1 MSKSSRTGKPG
12 KTGKAQVRKK
22 GSAGPIAFFVSLFI
36 IALGTIQLVS
46 TFHTYALNLAELN
59 GLKREEASLIA
70 QKQELENDIKRW
82 DDKAYITAQARER
95 LGFVFPGEQ
104 AVRVLHPEAVTG
116 SDSESQK
123 TEDSSSSNK
132 KVLPWYSELSYSL
145 KKADEPVTD
154 SESGKSDISGSSDS
168 SSNDSSK
175 RSDKS
180 DQNTQQNTQ
189 QNTGEGNP
197 TVTIDIAAK
206 AKALV
211 DTVLAEPANDH
222 DIDLVQHQLGRYPRG
237 MVAVGAR
244 CVCGR
249 PLAVITRPV
258 LPGGIP
264 FPTTCYLT
272 GPEAVKAA
280 SHVEAAGVMQQ
291 YNDMLASDE
300 ELKAAYEQAHN
311 LYLAFRHE
319 LAGRLGDS
327 EEHIEGTSAGGM
339 PVRVKCLHA
348 LLAQSLVMGPGVN
361 PIGDLVLE
369 RVKDEFDPTV
379 CRCTLD
385 D

>member
-1 MSKSSRTGKPG
+1 M
-12 KTGKAQVRKK
+12 
-22 GSAGPIAFFVSLFI
+22 
-36 IALGTIQLVS
+36 
-46 TFHTYALNLAELN
+46 
-59 GLKREEASLIA
+59 
-70 QKQELENDIKRW
+70 
-82 DDKAYITAQARER
+82 
-95 LGFVFPGEQ
+95 
-104 AVRVLHPEAVTG
+104 
-116 SDSESQK
+116 
-123 TEDSSSSNK
+123 
-132 KVLPWYSELSYSL
+132 
-145 KKADEPVTD
+145 
-154 SESGKSDISGSSDS
+154 
-168 SSNDSSK
+168 
-175 RSDKS
+175 
-180 DQNTQQNTQ
+180 
-189 QNTGEGNP
+189 
-197 TVTIDIAAK
+197 TIDIAAK

-222 DIDLVQHQLGRYPRG
+222 DIDLVQRQLGRYPRG
-237 MVAVGAR
+237 M
-244 CVCGR
+244 
-249 PLAVITRPV
+249 V

-291 YNDMLASDE
+291 YNDMLALDE

>member
-1 MSKSSRTGKPG
+1 M
-12 KTGKAQVRKK
+12 
-22 GSAGPIAFFVSLFI
+22 
-36 IALGTIQLVS
+36 
-46 TFHTYALNLAELN
+46 
-59 GLKREEASLIA
+59 
-70 QKQELENDIKRW
+70 
-82 DDKAYITAQARER
+82 
-95 LGFVFPGEQ
+95 
-104 AVRVLHPEAVTG
+104 
-116 SDSESQK
+116 
-123 TEDSSSSNK
+123 
-132 KVLPWYSELSYSL
+132 
-145 KKADEPVTD
+145 
-154 SESGKSDISGSSDS
+154 
-168 SSNDSSK
+168 
-175 RSDKS
+175 
-180 DQNTQQNTQ
+180 
-189 QNTGEGNP
+189 
-197 TVTIDIAAK
+197 TIDIAAK

-222 DIDLVQHQLGRYPRG
+222 DIDLVQRQLGL
-237 MVAVGAR
+237 VAVGAR

-319 LAGRLGDS
+319 LAGRLG
-327 EEHIEGTSAGGM
+327 GGM